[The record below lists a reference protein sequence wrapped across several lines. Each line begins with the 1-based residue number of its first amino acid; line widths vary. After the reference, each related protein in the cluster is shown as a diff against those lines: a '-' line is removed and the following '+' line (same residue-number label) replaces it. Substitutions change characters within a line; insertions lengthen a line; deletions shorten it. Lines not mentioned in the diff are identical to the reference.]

1 MFEKSADASKALQNF
16 LDNEKLTNE
25 QLAME
30 LNVSPSMISH
40 LKNGRRP
47 MQQDIAQASINMF
60 ENSEY
65 MADLMRAFTS
75 GLTTPVLR
83 GKNIER
89 HRMALAANAVKEM
102 LEAIEAVK
110 KMVLV
115 KPPGTLDKNEL
126 QEIETIYDE
135 MLEAT
140 IFSEN
145 FLMQLENDYGISR
158 KKRVRINEPRWK
170 ARGWLQ

>member
-1 MFEKSADASKALQNF
+1 MFEKSADASKALQN
-16 LDNEKLTNE
+16 LIENENLTNE
-25 QLAME
+25 QLA
-30 LNVSPSMISH
+30 LDINLSPQMVSH
-40 LKNGRRP
+40 LKNGRRR
-47 MQQDIAQASINMF
+47 MQRDIAQASIQAF

-65 MADLMRAFTS
+65 TADLMRAFTS

-89 HRMALAANAVKEM
+89 HRMSLAANAVKEM

-115 KPPGTLDKNEL
+115 KPPGTLDKDEL
-126 QEIETIYDE
+126 LEVENIYDE

-158 KKRVRINEPRWK
+158 KKRVRINEPSWK